1 MTADLRLAWHLVRGS
16 DRHEWWRIA
25 LTGVGALL
33 AAALAQGA
41 AVLASVRGHHDFP
54 VAHGLLDAPG
64 ERSGVIAALLLL
76 LIPVLGFVG
85 QSARLGA
92 VHRDRRL
99 AGLRLAGATPW
110 QVRRIAAAETGLA
123 CLAGSVVAGLLAAVV
138 VARMDGHTSAWTWAG
153 VAAVVLGMPALG
165 ALTAVLVLRRV
176 VASPL
181 GTVRRVRAATRPK
194 PAAFGLVAL
203 FLVVLFLSYVG
214 VDAGRGGFSAAPAL
228 IVCVLA
234 LTGAGAVW
242 LVGASARFTGRLLA
256 ARTGSPAVLIAAERL
271 RDDPWAA
278 ARTHTVVLL
287 VTVVGTAYTGIRRTL
302 LEVLGSGKDV
312 AENLDFYTTGI
323 DLTAAAIGVGLVITL
338 AGLAVGTAESVATR
352 RRTLAAQAAAGVPRA
367 VLGRALLLE
376 TALPLAPGMLI
387 AGVGGGAIGVWYAA
401 LAQGGGWSTSWTPL
415 LVPAAVYT
423 ASLLAAA
430 TVLPLLHRTLRPSE
444 LRYA

>member
-33 AAALAQGA
+33 AAALGQGA

-123 CLAGSVVAGLLAAVV
+123 CLAGSVAAGLLAAVV
-138 VARMDGHTSAWTWAG
+138 VSRMGGHTSAWTWAG
-153 VAAVVLGMPALG
+153 VAAVGLGMPVLG

-181 GTVRRVRAATRPK
+181 GTVRRARAAPRPK

-287 VTVVGTAYTGIRRTL
+287 VTVVGTAYAGIRRTL
-302 LEVLGSGKDV
+302 LEVLGSGKSV
-312 AENLDFYTTGI
+312 SENLDFYTTGI

-376 TALPLAPGMLI
+376 TALPLAPGMLL
-387 AGVGGGAIGVWYAA
+387 AGAGGGAIGLWYAA
-401 LAQGGGWSTSWTPL
+401 LAEGGGWSTSWTPL

-430 TVLPLLHRTLRPSE
+430 TALPLLHRTLRPSE

>member
-123 CLAGSVVAGLLAAVV
+123 CLAGSVAAGLLAAVV

-181 GTVRRVRAATRPK
+181 GTVRRVRAATRPE

-256 ARTGSPAVLIAAERL
+256 ARTGDPAVLIAAERL

-287 VTVVGTAYTGIRRTL
+287 VTVVGTAYTGIRGTL
-302 LEVLGSGKDV
+302 LEALGSGKDV
-312 AENLDFYTTGI
+312 AEDLDFYTTGI

-376 TALPLAPGMLI
+376 TALPLAPGMLL
-387 AGVGGGAIGVWYAA
+387 AGAGGGAIGLWYAA
-401 LAQGGGWSTSWTPL
+401 LAEGGGWSTSWTPL

-430 TVLPLLHRTLRPSE
+430 TALPLLHRTLRPSE

>member
-123 CLAGSVVAGLLAAVV
+123 CLAGSVAAGLLAAVV

-181 GTVRRVRAATRPK
+181 GTVRRVRAAPRPES
-194 PAAFGLVAL
+194 AAFGLVAL

-312 AENLDFYTTGI
+312 AGNLDFYTTGI

-376 TALPLAPGMLI
+376 TALPLAPGMLL
-387 AGVGGGAIGVWYAA
+387 AGVGGGAIGLWYAA
-401 LAQGGGWSTSWTPL
+401 LAEGGGWSTSWTPL

-430 TVLPLLHRTLRPSE
+430 TALPLLHRTLRPSE

>member
-123 CLAGSVVAGLLAAVV
+123 CLAGSVAAGLLAAVV

-153 VAAVVLGMPALG
+153 VAAVVLGMPVLG

-181 GTVRRVRAATRPK
+181 GTVRRVRAAPRPE

-256 ARTGSPAVLIAAERL
+256 ARTGDPAVLIAAERL

-287 VTVVGTAYTGIRRTL
+287 VTVVGTAYTGIRGTL

-312 AENLDFYTTGI
+312 AEDLDFYTTGI

-376 TALPLAPGMLI
+376 TALPLAPGMLL
-387 AGVGGGAIGVWYAA
+387 AGVGGGAIGLWYAA
-401 LAQGGGWSTSWTPL
+401 LAEGGGWSTSWTPL

-430 TVLPLLHRTLRPSE
+430 TALPLLHRTLRPSE

>member
-123 CLAGSVVAGLLAAVV
+123 CLAGSVAAGLLAAVV

-153 VAAVVLGMPALG
+153 VAAVVLGMPVLG

-181 GTVRRVRAATRPK
+181 GTVRRVRAATRPE

-256 ARTGSPAVLIAAERL
+256 ARTGDPAVLIAAERL

-287 VTVVGTAYTGIRRTL
+287 VTVVGTAYTGIRGTL

-312 AENLDFYTTGI
+312 AEDLDFYTTGI

-376 TALPLAPGMLI
+376 TALPLAPGMLL
-387 AGVGGGAIGVWYAA
+387 AGVGGGAIGLWYAA
-401 LAQGGGWSTSWTPL
+401 LAEGGGWSTSWTPL

-430 TVLPLLHRTLRPSE
+430 TALPLLHRTLRPSE

>member
-123 CLAGSVVAGLLAAVV
+123 CLAGSVAAGLLAAVV

-153 VAAVVLGMPALG
+153 VAAVVLGMPVLG

-181 GTVRRVRAATRPK
+181 GTVRRVRAAPRPE

-203 FLVVLFLSYVG
+203 FLVVLFLSFVG

-287 VTVVGTAYTGIRRTL
+287 VTVVGTAYTGIRGTL

-312 AENLDFYTTGI
+312 AEDLDFYTTGI

-376 TALPLAPGMLI
+376 TALPLAPGMLL
-387 AGVGGGAIGVWYAA
+387 AGVGGGAIGLWYAA
-401 LAQGGGWSTSWTPL
+401 LAEGGGWSTSWTPL

-430 TVLPLLHRTLRPSE
+430 TALPLLHRTLRPSE

>member
-76 LIPVLGFVG
+76 LIPVLGFAG

-123 CLAGSVVAGLLAAVV
+123 CLAGSVAAGLLAAVV

-181 GTVRRVRAATRPK
+181 GTVRRVRAAPRPES
-194 PAAFGLVAL
+194 AAFGLVAL
-203 FLVVLFLSYVG
+203 FLVVLFLSFVG

-287 VTVVGTAYTGIRRTL
+287 VTVVGTAYTGIRGTL

-312 AENLDFYTTGI
+312 AEDLDFYTTGI

-376 TALPLAPGMLI
+376 TALPLAPGMLL
-387 AGVGGGAIGVWYAA
+387 AGVGGGAIGLWYAA
-401 LAQGGGWSTSWTPL
+401 LAEGGGWSTSWTPL

-430 TVLPLLHRTLRPSE
+430 TALPLLHRTLRPSE

>member
-76 LIPVLGFVG
+76 LIPELGFVG

-430 TVLPLLHRTLRPSE
+430 TALPLLHRTLRPSE

>member
-123 CLAGSVVAGLLAAVV
+123 CLAGSVAAGLLAAVV

-181 GTVRRVRAATRPK
+181 GTVRRVRAAPRPES
-194 PAAFGLVAL
+194 AAFGLVAL

-287 VTVVGTAYTGIRRTL
+287 VTVVGTAYTGVRGTL

-312 AENLDFYTTGI
+312 AEDLDFYTTGI

-376 TALPLAPGMLI
+376 TALPLAPGMLL
-387 AGVGGGAIGVWYAA
+387 AGVGGGAIGLWYAA
-401 LAQGGGWSTSWTPL
+401 LAEGGGWSTSWTPL

-430 TVLPLLHRTLRPSE
+430 TALPLLHRTLRPSE

>member
-123 CLAGSVVAGLLAAVV
+123 CLAGSVAAGLLAAVV

-153 VAAVVLGMPALG
+153 VAAVVLGMPVLG

-181 GTVRRVRAATRPK
+181 GTVRRVRAAPRPE

-312 AENLDFYTTGI
+312 AGNLDFYTTGI

-376 TALPLAPGMLI
+376 TALPLAPGMLL
-387 AGVGGGAIGVWYAA
+387 AGVGGGAIGLWYAA
-401 LAQGGGWSTSWTPL
+401 LAEGGGWSTSWTPL

-430 TVLPLLHRTLRPSE
+430 TALPLLHRTLRPSE

>member
-376 TALPLAPGMLI
+376 TALPLAPGMLL
-387 AGVGGGAIGVWYAA
+387 AGAGGGAIGLWYAA
-401 LAQGGGWSTSWTPL
+401 LAEGGGWSTSWTPL

-430 TVLPLLHRTLRPSE
+430 TALPLLHRTLRPSE

>member
-41 AVLASVRGHHDFP
+41 AVLASVRGHHEFP
-54 VAHGLLDAPG
+54 VAHGLLDDPG

-123 CLAGSVVAGLLAAVV
+123 CLAGSAAAGLLATAV

-153 VAAVVLGMPALG
+153 VAAVALGMPVLG

-194 PAAFGLVAL
+194 SAAFGLVAL

-214 VDAGRGGFSAAPAL
+214 LDAGRGGFSAAPAL

-256 ARTGSPAVLIAAERL
+256 ARTGDPAVLIAAERL

-287 VTVVGTAYTGIRRTL
+287 VTVVGTAYAGIRRTL
-302 LEVLGSGKDV
+302 LEVLGSGRSVSED
-312 AENLDFYTTGI
+312 LDFYTTGI

-376 TALPLAPGMLI
+376 TALPLAPGMLL
-387 AGVGGGAIGVWYAA
+387 AGAGGGAIGLWYAA
-401 LAQGGGWSTSWTPL
+401 LAEGGGWSTSWTLL

-430 TVLPLLHRTLRPSE
+430 TALPLLHRTLRPTE

>member
-123 CLAGSVVAGLLAAVV
+123 CLAGSVAAGLLAAVV

-181 GTVRRVRAATRPK
+181 GTVRRVRAAPRPES
-194 PAAFGLVAL
+194 AAFGLVAL
-203 FLVVLFLSYVG
+203 FLVVLFLSFVG

-256 ARTGSPAVLIAAERL
+256 ARTGDPAVLIAAERL

-287 VTVVGTAYTGIRRTL
+287 VTVVGTAYTGIRGTL

-312 AENLDFYTTGI
+312 AEDLDFYTTGI

-376 TALPLAPGMLI
+376 TALPLAPGMLL
-387 AGVGGGAIGVWYAA
+387 AGVGGGAIGLWYAA
-401 LAQGGGWSTSWTPL
+401 LAEGGGWSTSWTPL

-430 TVLPLLHRTLRPSE
+430 TALPLLHRTLRPSE

>member
-1 MTADLRLAWHLVRGS
+1 MKADLRLAWHLVRGS
-16 DRHEWWRIA
+16 DRHEWWRIT

-33 AAALAQGA
+33 ATALAQGA
-41 AVLASVRGHHDFP
+41 AVLASVRGHHAFS
-54 VAHGLLDAPG
+54 VAHGLLDDPG
-64 ERSGVIAALLLL
+64 ERAGVIAALLLL
-76 LIPVLGFVG
+76 MIPVLGFVG

-123 CLAGSVVAGLLAAVV
+123 CLTGAAVATLLSAVV
-138 VARMDGHTSAWTWAG
+138 VARMGDHTSAWTWAG
-153 VAAVVLGMPALG
+153 VAAVALGMPVLG

-181 GTVRRVRAATRPK
+181 GTVRRVRVTTRSGR
-194 PAAFGLVAL
+194 AAFGLVAL

-214 VDAGRGGFSAAPAL
+214 VDAGRGGFSTAPAL

-242 LVGASARFTGRLLA
+242 LAGAAARFTGRLLA

-287 VTVVGTAYTGIRRTL
+287 VTVVGTAYAGIRRTL
-302 LEVLGSGKDV
+302 LEVLGSGKHV
-312 AENLDFYTTGI
+312 SENLDFYTTGI

-376 TALPLAPGMLI
+376 TALPLAPGMLL
-387 AGVGGGAIGVWYAA
+387 AGAGGGAIGLWYAA
-401 LAQGGGWSTSWTPL
+401 VAEGGGWSTSWTLL

-430 TVLPLLHRTLRPSE
+430 TALPLLHRTVRPSE